1 MAQELKAY
9 GMDDPEVG
17 DEYEMYKVSDCGY
30 DRRNDWWSYAFED
43 EVYLKSEADKV
54 IAELKDKLK
63 HKSEEYANTCRFYE
77 NELRHQK
84 YKRCLD
90 NAEICCEKKENCY
103 NRALRKYSK
112 DEADYLVRKSD
123 FWQDWEFRWL
133 KIVEKFKE
141 AK

>member
-17 DEYEMYKVSDCGY
+17 DEYEMYKVS
-30 DRRNDWWSYAFED
+30 
-43 EVYLKSEADKV
+43 EVDAVL
-54 IAELKDKLK
+54 AEKDAENESLLQQNRELCQALQVMYSK
-63 HKSEEYANTCRFYE
+63 EEYDK
-77 NELRHQK
+77 QK
-84 YKRCLD
+84 HKRCLA

-133 KIVEKFKE
+133 KIAEKFKSINHPVG
-141 AK
+141 